1 MLVTITYQ
9 YKDGNGTLTGKKDVA
24 IKGSGNAVDKATKVA
39 LNDFFAKNNIGDI
52 YLLTASVR

>member
-9 YKDGNGTLTGKKDVA
+9 YKDGNGTLTGKKSIAV
-24 IKGSGNAVDKATKVA
+24 KGSGSAVDKATKIA
-39 LNDFFAKNNIGDI
+39 LSDFFAKNSIGDI